1 MDLQLDITGN
11 APLIMHN
18 ARLSNPLDPMARAM
32 KKVSAKRTK
41 SEADYE
47 ELAHLEFL
55 GGLYA
60 DADAGPYV
68 PADNIFRAL
77 VDAARKRKLGVK
89 VTSGV
94 IITSN
99 VNPLAYGG
107 SRDPEELWSDGNF
120 MLQASVK
127 VGQQRV
133 IRTRPVFKTWKT
145 AANLYLD
152 TEVLDLDDLT
162 QIVDIAGRL
171 VGLGDWRP
179 RYGRFEGTLT
189 VTKALS

>member
-1 MDLQLDITGN
+1 MDLRLDITGN

-32 KKVSAKRTK
+32 KKVSAKRNK
-41 SEADYE
+41 AESDYE

-60 DADAGPYV
+60 DAAVGPYV

-133 IRTRPVFKTWKT
+133 IRTRPYFTTWKT

-179 RYGRFEGTLT
+179 RYGRFEGVLT
-189 VTKALS
+189 VTKAES